1 MKRVKARKSNKTRLL
16 FVFFVFAICFSA
28 LTLRLGWHMII
39 RGEEYA
45 DKATSQQTSDTT
57 ILATRGSIVD
67 RNGADLAISATTH
80 TIWVRPDSVREN
92 GKTDEEKALNVQLEA
107 KSLSD
112 ILGMD
117 FDAVMEVLNSE
128 RKLLKL
134 AKNVDRDT
142 ADQLREADLVGLEIT
157 EDAKRY
163 YPLGAFAS
171 HVIGSTTDDNYG
183 LAGVE
188 LRYNSYLAGLNGR
201 WIKNKDSARNTLA
214 YGTDAYYS
222 PEDGYTAVLT
232 LDQNIQYIV
241 QQEIAAC
248 QERTKSAR
256 VMCLIMDPSNGEI
269 LACAQTG
276 EYDPN
281 NPRDPLPQDAEAFAE
296 MTTEEQVD
304 YWNKMWRNFNVC
316 DVYEP
321 GSTFKLLTSSIAL
334 DTGVTNLTE
343 QIYCGASIQV
353 YDWQLKC
360 WNYPH
365 AHGWQNLSM
374 AVTNSC
380 NVAMVQLVQRIGAT
394 RFWAGLDA
402 FGITERT
409 GVDYPGEGSNILQ
422 DENGGPVE
430 LATMSY
436 GQGIAVTPVSLVTAV
451 SSLANDGYV
460 MQPHFVKAL
469 LNPDGT
475 VAKSFEPTVKSQSV
489 SEQTAKDMMG
499 IMEDYIINGSG
510 GRMKIPGYRTGGKTG
525 TANKPVKGGYS
536 ATDVYGSFIG
546 VAPIEDPKF
555 VILVICDSPRGT
567 IYGSTTAAPCAVEIE
582 KRVLQYM
589 GITPEYTEKELKA
602 LNRTRVTIPNVI
614 GLDGETAM
622 GRLSHLG
629 LEYTLAPAIE
639 TTAKLTIV
647 DQFPKAGEEV
657 EKGYLVTLYYEVE
670 DTGEELEF
678 VGTGEEDEDE

>member
-1 MKRVKARKSNKTRLL
+1 ML
-16 FVFFVFAICFSA
+16 FIFLVFMLCFMA
-28 LTLRLGWHMII
+28 LTVRLGWHMII
-39 RGEEYA
+39 KGDEYA
-45 DKATSQQTSDTT
+45 SKAMGQQTSDTT

-80 TIWVRPDSVREN
+80 TIWVRPDEVRDN

-107 KSLSD
+107 KTLAD
-112 ILGMD
+112 TLGME
-117 FDAVMEVLNSE
+117 FENVMEIITSE
-128 RKLLKL
+128 RKLLKV

-142 ADQLREADLVGLEIT
+142 ADALREQKLAGLEIT

-171 HVIGSTTDDNYG
+171 QVIGSTTDDNNG
-183 LAGVE
+183 LSGIE
-188 LRYNSYLAGLNGR
+188 LRYNRYLAGLNGR
-201 WIKNKDSARNTLA
+201 WIKNKDNARNTLA
-214 YGTDAYYS
+214 YGKDSYYS

-232 LDQNIQYIV
+232 IDQNIQYIV

-248 QERTKSAR
+248 QEKTKSAR
-256 VMCLIMDPSNGEI
+256 VMCLIMDPKNGEI
-269 LACAQTG
+269 LASAQTG

-281 NPRDPLPQDAEAFAE
+281 SPRDPLPQDAEAFAE
-296 MTTEEQVD
+296 MTSEEQVA
-304 YWNKMWRNFNVC
+304 YWNKMWRNFNIC
-316 DVYEP
+316 DTYEP

-343 QIYCGASIQV
+343 KFYCGASIQV

-365 AHGWQNLSM
+365 AHGWQDLPL
-374 AVTNSC
+374 AVMNSC
-380 NVAMVQLVQRIGAT
+380 NVTMVQLVQRIGAT

-409 GVDYPGEGSNILQ
+409 GVDYPGEAGNILQ
-422 DENGGPVE
+422 NVSGGPVE

-436 GQGIAVTPVSLVTAV
+436 GQGIAVTPVSLVSAV
-451 SSLANDGYV
+451 SSIANDGYV

-469 LNPDGT
+469 LDANGDP
-475 VAKSFEPTVKSQSV
+475 VMVYEPKVRSQSI
-489 SEQTAKDMMG
+489 SEQTAHDMLD
-499 IMEDYIINGSG
+499 IMEYYIVNGSG
-510 GRMKIPGYRTGGKTG
+510 GRMKIPGYNTGGKTG

-546 VAPIEDPKF
+546 VAPVEDPKF

-567 IYGSTTAAPCAVEIE
+567 IYGSTTAGPCAVEIE

-589 GITPEYTEKELKA
+589 GVTPEYTEKELKA
-602 LNRTRVTIPNVI
+602 LNRTRVTIPNVV
-614 GLDGETAM
+614 GMDGEAAM
-622 GRLSHLG
+622 GKLSSLG
-629 LEYTLAPAIE
+629 LESALAPMIE
-639 TTAKLTIV
+639 TTAKLNII

-657 EKGYLVTLYYEVE
+657 EKGFLVTLYYEVE
-670 DTGEELEF
+670 EPGELLEPI
-678 VGTGEEDEDE
+678 EEETEGGD

>member
-1 MKRVKARKSNKTRLL
+1 MKRARPRKSNKTRLL
-16 FVFFVFAICFSA
+16 FVFLVFVLCFIA
-28 LTLRLGWHMII
+28 LTFRLGWHMII
-39 RGEEYA
+39 KGDEYA
-45 DKATSQQTSDTT
+45 SKATGQQTSDTT

-80 TIWVRPDSVREN
+80 TIWVRPDEVRDN
-92 GKTDEEKALNVQLEA
+92 GKTDEEKALNIQLEA
-107 KSLSD
+107 KTLAD
-112 ILGMD
+112 TLGMD
-117 FDAVMEVLNSE
+117 FDNVMEIITSE
-128 RKLLKL
+128 RKLLKV

-142 ADQLREADLVGLEIT
+142 ADALRAQKLAGLEIT

-171 HVIGSTTDDNYG
+171 QVIGSTTDDNNG
-183 LAGVE
+183 LAGIE
-188 LRYNSYLAGLNGR
+188 LRYNRYLAGLNGR
-201 WIKNKDSARNTLA
+201 WIKNKDNARNTLA
-214 YGTDAYYS
+214 YGKDSYFS

-232 LDQNIQYIV
+232 IDQNIQYIV

-248 QERTKSAR
+248 QEKTKSAR
-256 VMCLIMDPSNGEI
+256 VMCLIMDPKNGEI
-269 LACAQTG
+269 LASAQTG

-304 YWNKMWRNFNVC
+304 YWNKMWRNFNIC
-316 DVYEP
+316 DTYEP

-343 QIYCGASIQV
+343 QFYCGASIQV

-365 AHGWQNLSM
+365 AHGWQDLAE
-374 AVTNSC
+374 AVMNSC
-380 NVAMVQLVQRIGAT
+380 NVTMVQLVQRIGAT

-409 GVDYPGEGSNILQ
+409 GVDYPGEGGNILQ
-422 DENGGPVE
+422 NENGGPVE

-436 GQGIAVTPVSLVTAV
+436 GQGIAVTPVSLVSAV
-451 SSLANDGYV
+451 ASLANDGYV

-469 LNPDGT
+469 LDSNGDPVMT
-475 VAKSFEPTVKSQSV
+475 FEPQVRSQSI
-489 SEQTAKDMMG
+489 SEQTAHDMLD
-499 IMEDYIINGSG
+499 IMEYYIVNGSG
-510 GRMKIPGYRTGGKTG
+510 GRMKIPGYNTGGKTG

-546 VAPIEDPKF
+546 IAPIEDPKF

-567 IYGSTTAAPCAVEIE
+567 IYGSTTAGPCAVEIE

-589 GITPEYTEKELKA
+589 GVTPEYTEKELKA
-602 LNRTRVTIPNVI
+602 LNRTRVTIPNVV
-614 GLDGETAM
+614 GMDGEAAM
-622 GRLSHLG
+622 GKLSSLG
-629 LEYTLAPAIE
+629 LESTLAPMIE
-639 TTAKLTIV
+639 TTAKLNII

-657 EKGYLVTLYYEVE
+657 EKGFLVTLYYEIEEPGELLEPIEEETEGE
-670 DTGEELEF
+670 D
-678 VGTGEEDEDE
+678 

>member
-1 MKRVKARKSNKTRLL
+1 MRLM
-16 FVFFVFAICFSA
+16 FVFLVFMLCFIA
-28 LTLRLGWHMII
+28 LTARLGWHMVI
-39 RGEEYA
+39 RGDEYA
-45 DKATSQQTSDTT
+45 AKAMGQQTSDTT

-80 TIWVRPDSVREN
+80 TIWVRPDEVRRN
-92 GKTDEEKALNVQLEA
+92 GKTDEEKALNIQLEA
-107 KSLSD
+107 KALAD
-112 ILGMD
+112 TLGMD
-117 FDAVMEVLNSE
+117 YENVTEIITSD
-128 RKLLKL
+128 RKLLKV

-142 ADQLREADLVGLEIT
+142 ADALREQHLAGLEIT

-171 HVIGSTTDDNYG
+171 QVIGSTTDDNNG
-183 LAGVE
+183 LSGIE
-188 LRYNSYLAGLNGR
+188 LKYNRYLAGLNGR
-201 WIKNKDSARNTLA
+201 WIRNKDSAKDALA
-214 YGTDAYYS
+214 YGKDSYYS
-222 PEDGYTAVLT
+222 AEDGYTAVLT
-232 LDQNIQYIV
+232 IDQNIQYIV
-241 QQEIAAC
+241 QQEIEAC
-248 QERTKSAR
+248 RERTKSAR
-256 VMCLIMDPSNGEI
+256 VMCLMMDPKNGEI

-281 NPRDPLPQDAEAFAE
+281 DPRAPLPGDEEAFAE
-296 MTTEEQVD
+296 MSSEEQVA
-304 YWNKMWRNFNVC
+304 YWNKLWRNFNIC
-316 DVYEP
+316 DTYEP
-321 GSTFKLLTSSIAL
+321 GSTFKLITSSIAL

-343 QIYCGASIQV
+343 KFYCGSSIQV

-365 AHGWQNLSM
+365 AHGWQNLSL

-380 NVAMVQLVQRIGAT
+380 NVTMVQLVQRIGAT

-422 DENGGPVE
+422 NVNGGPVE

-451 SSLANDGYV
+451 ASLANDGYV

-469 LNPDGT
+469 LDTNGDPVIT
-475 VAKSFEPTVKSQSV
+475 FEPQIKSQSV
-489 SEQTAKDMMG
+489 SEQTAKDMLG
-499 IMEDYIINGSG
+499 IMQDYIINGSG
-510 GRMKIPGYRTGGKTG
+510 GRMKIPGYDTGGKTG
-525 TANKPVKGGYS
+525 TANKPDKGGYS

-555 VILVICDSPRGT
+555 VILVICDTPRGT

-589 GITPEYTEKELKA
+589 GVTPEYTDSELKA
-602 LNRTRVTIPNVI
+602 LNRTRVTIPDVT
-614 GLDGETAM
+614 GLDGESAM
-622 GRLSHLG
+622 GKLSALG
-629 LEYTLAPAIE
+629 LESTLAPMIE
-639 TTAKLTIV
+639 TTAKLVIV

-657 EKGYLVTLYYEVE
+657 EKGFLVTLYYEIE
-670 DTGEELEF
+670 DTGEEIIHMTEESE
-678 VGTGEEDEDE
+678 EEDR

>member
-1 MKRVKARKSNKTRLL
+1 MRLM
-16 FVFFVFAICFSA
+16 FVFLVFMACFTA
-28 LTLRLGWHMII
+28 LTFRLGWHMII

-45 DKATSQQTSDTT
+45 DKATGQQTSDTT

-67 RNGADLAISATTH
+67 RNGMDLAISATTH
-80 TIWVRPDSVREN
+80 TIWVRPDSVRDN
-92 GKTDEEKALNVQLEA
+92 GKTDEEKELNVQLEA
-107 KSLSD
+107 KSLSE

-117 FDAVMEVLNSE
+117 YDAVMEVLQSD

-134 AKNVDRDT
+134 AKNVDRTT
-142 ADQLREADLVGLEIT
+142 ADALREADLAGLEIT

-171 HVIGSTTDDNYG
+171 QIIGSTTDDNSG
-183 LAGVE
+183 LSGIE

-201 WIKNKDSARNTLA
+201 WIKNKDSAKNTLA
-214 YGTDAYYS
+214 YGTDDYFS

-232 LDQNIQYIV
+232 IDQNIQYIV

-248 QERTKSAR
+248 QARTNSAR
-256 VMCLIMDPSNGEI
+256 VMCLIMDPKNGEI
-269 LACAQTG
+269 LASAQTG

-296 MTTEEQVD
+296 MSTEEQVA
-304 YWNKMWRNFNVC
+304 YWNKMWRNFNIC
-316 DVYEP
+316 DTYEP
-321 GSTFKLLTSSIAL
+321 GSTFKLITSSIAL

-343 QIYCGASIQV
+343 KFYCGASIQV
-353 YDWQLKC
+353 YDWTLKC
-360 WNYPH
+360 WNYPR
-365 AHGWQNLSM
+365 AHGWQDLSW

-380 NVAMVQLVQRIGAT
+380 NVTMVQLVQRIGFT
-394 RFWAGLDA
+394 RFWQGLEA

-409 GVDYPGEGSNILQ
+409 GVDYPGEAGNILQ
-422 DENGGPVE
+422 DQTGGPVE

-436 GQGIAVTPVSLVTAV
+436 GQGIAVTPVSLVSAV

-460 MQPHFVKAL
+460 MKPHFVKAL

-475 VAKSFEPTVKSQSV
+475 VAEAFEPEIRSQSV
-489 SEQTAKDMMG
+489 SEQTAHDMLG

-536 ATDVYGSFIG
+536 LTDVYGSFIG

-589 GITPEYTEKELKA
+589 GITPEYTEAELKSM
-602 LNRTRVTIPNVI
+602 NRARVDVPNVV
-614 GLDGETAM
+614 GLDAETAM
-622 GRLSHLG
+622 GRLSRVG

-657 EKGYLVTLYYEVE
+657 ERGFLVTLYYEVE

-678 VGTGEEDEDE
+678 NPQGEEAGD

>member
-1 MKRVKARKSNKTRLL
+1 ML
-16 FVFFVFAICFSA
+16 FIFLVFMLCFMA
-28 LTLRLGWHMII
+28 LTVRLGWHMII
-39 RGEEYA
+39 KGDEYA
-45 DKATSQQTSDTT
+45 SKAMGQQTSDTT

-80 TIWVRPDSVREN
+80 TIWVRPDEVRDN

-107 KSLSD
+107 KTLAD
-112 ILGMD
+112 TLGME
-117 FDAVMEVLNSE
+117 FENVMEIITSE
-128 RKLLKL
+128 RKLLKV

-142 ADQLREADLVGLEIT
+142 ADALREQKLAGLEIT

-171 HVIGSTTDDNYG
+171 QVIGSTTDDNNG
-183 LAGVE
+183 LSGIE
-188 LRYNSYLAGLNGR
+188 LRYNRYLAGLNGR
-201 WIKNKDSARNTLA
+201 WIKNKDNARNTLA
-214 YGTDAYYS
+214 YGKDSYYS

-232 LDQNIQYIV
+232 IDQNIQYIV

-248 QERTKSAR
+248 QEKTKSAR
-256 VMCLIMDPSNGEI
+256 VMCLIMDPKNGEI
-269 LACAQTG
+269 LASAQTG

-281 NPRDPLPQDAEAFAE
+281 SPRDPLPQDAEAFAE
-296 MTTEEQVD
+296 MTSEEQVA
-304 YWNKMWRNFNVC
+304 YWNKMWRNFNIC
-316 DVYEP
+316 DTYEP

-343 QIYCGASIQV
+343 KFYCGASIQV

-365 AHGWQNLSM
+365 AHGWQDLPL
-374 AVTNSC
+374 AVMNSC
-380 NVAMVQLVQRIGAT
+380 NVTMVQLVQRIGAT

-409 GVDYPGEGSNILQ
+409 GVDYPGEAGNILQ
-422 DENGGPVE
+422 NVSGGPVE

-436 GQGIAVTPVSLVTAV
+436 GQGIAVTPISLVSAV
-451 SSLANDGYV
+451 SSIANDGYV

-469 LNPDGT
+469 LDANGDP
-475 VAKSFEPTVKSQSV
+475 VMVYEPKVRSQSI
-489 SEQTAKDMMG
+489 SEQTAHDMLD
-499 IMEDYIINGSG
+499 IMEYYIVNGSG
-510 GRMKIPGYRTGGKTG
+510 GRMKIPGYNTGGKTG

-546 VAPIEDPKF
+546 VAPVEDPKF

-567 IYGSTTAAPCAVEIE
+567 IYGSTTAGPCAVEIE

-589 GITPEYTEKELKA
+589 GVTPEYTEKELKA
-602 LNRTRVTIPNVI
+602 LNRTRVTIPNVV
-614 GLDGETAM
+614 GMDGEAAM
-622 GRLSHLG
+622 GKLSSLG
-629 LEYTLAPAIE
+629 LESALAPMIE
-639 TTAKLTIV
+639 TTAKLNII

-657 EKGYLVTLYYEVE
+657 EKGFLVTLYYEVE
-670 DTGEELEF
+670 EPGELLEPI
-678 VGTGEEDEDE
+678 EEETEGGD

>member
-1 MKRVKARKSNKTRLL
+1 MKKAKARKSNKTRLL
-16 FVFFVFAICFSA
+16 FVYLVFVFCFIGLA
-28 LTLRLGWHMII
+28 ARLGWHMII

-80 TIWVRPDSVREN
+80 TIWVRPDSVRDN
-92 GKTDEEKALNVQLEA
+92 GKTDEEKALNIQLEA
-107 KSLSD
+107 KALSD
-112 ILGMD
+112 TLGMD
-117 FDAVMEVLNSE
+117 YDAVLEVINSD

-134 AKNVDRDT
+134 AKNVDGDT
-142 ADQLREADLVGLEIT
+142 ADLLREEHLAGIEIT

-171 HVIGSTTDDNYG
+171 QIIGSTTDDNTG
-183 LAGVE
+183 LSGIE

-214 YGTDAYYS
+214 YGTDSYYS

-232 LDQNIQYIV
+232 IDQNIQYIV

-256 VMCLIMDPSNGEI
+256 VMCLIMDPKNAEI

-296 MTTEEQVD
+296 MSPEEQVD
-304 YWNKMWRNFNVC
+304 YWNKLWRNFNIC
-316 DVYEP
+316 DTYEP
-321 GSTFKLLTSSIAL
+321 GSTFKLITSSIAL

-343 QIYCGASIQV
+343 QFYCGAAIQV
-353 YDWQLKC
+353 YDWLLKC

-365 AHGWQNLSM
+365 AHGWQNLSW

-380 NVAMVQLVQRIGAT
+380 NVTMVQLAQRIGFT
-394 RFWAGLDA
+394 RFWAGLEA

-422 DENGGPVE
+422 DQAGGPVE

-436 GQGIAVTPVSLVTAV
+436 GQGIAVTPVSLVTAI
-451 SSLANDGYV
+451 SSLANGGYV

-469 LNPDGT
+469 LDSNGDP
-475 VAKSFEPTVKSQSV
+475 VMVFEPKVKSQSV
-489 SEQTAKDMMG
+489 SEQTARDMLG

-536 ATDVYGSFIG
+536 LTDVYGSFIG

-589 GITPEYTEKELKA
+589 GITPEYTDAELKA
-602 LNRTRVTIPNVI
+602 MNRARVNVPNVV
-614 GLDGETAM
+614 GLDAETAM
-622 GRLSHLG
+622 GRLSKVG
-629 LEYTLAPAIE
+629 LQSTLAPAIE
-639 TTAKLTIV
+639 TTAKMEIV

-657 EKGYLVTLYYEVE
+657 ERGFLVTLYYEIE
-670 DTGEELEF
+670 DTGEEMEF
-678 VGTGEEDEDE
+678 VGEEEAAD

>member
-1 MKRVKARKSNKTRLL
+1 MVVFTV
-16 FVFFVFAICFSA
+16 FVLAFIGLS
-28 LTLRLGWHMII
+28 LRLGWHMVI

-45 DKATSQQTSDTT
+45 DQAIGQQTSDTT

-80 TIWVRPDSVREN
+80 TIWVRPDSVRNN
-92 GKTDEEKALNVQLEA
+92 GKTDEEKALNIQLEA
-107 KSLSD
+107 KALSD
-112 ILGMD
+112 TLGMD
-117 FDAVMEVLNSE
+117 YDAVMEVITSE

-142 ADQLREADLVGLEIT
+142 ADKLREEGLAGLEIT

-171 HVIGSTTDDNYG
+171 QVIGSTTDDNNG
-183 LAGVE
+183 LSGIE
-188 LRYNSYLAGLNGR
+188 LKYNSYLAGLNGR
-201 WIKNKDSARNTLA
+201 WIKNKDNKKNTLA
-214 YGTDAYYS
+214 YGTDSYYS
-222 PEDGYTAVLT
+222 PEDGYTVVLT
-232 LDQNIQYIV
+232 IDQNIQYIV
-241 QQEIAAC
+241 QQEIEAC
-248 QERTKSAR
+248 QEKTRSAR
-256 VMCLIMDPSNGEI
+256 VMCLIMDPRNAEI

-281 NPRDPLPQDAEAFAE
+281 NPREPLPQDAEAFAE

-304 YWNKMWRNFNVC
+304 YWNKMWRNFNIC
-316 DVYEP
+316 DTYEP
-321 GSTFKLLTSSIAL
+321 GSTFKLITSSIAL

-343 QIYCGASIQV
+343 SIYCGSSIQV

-365 AHGWQNLSM
+365 AHGWQNLSQ

-422 DENGGPVE
+422 SENGGPVE

-436 GQGIAVTPVSLVTAV
+436 GQGIAVTPVSLVTAI
-451 SSLANDGYV
+451 SSIANNGYV
-460 MQPHFVKAL
+460 MQPHFVKEL
-469 LNPDGT
+469 RDPDGNT
-475 VAKSFEPTVKSQSV
+475 VMSYEPVIKSRSM
-489 SEQTAKDMMG
+489 SEQTARDMLG
-499 IMEDYIINGSG
+499 IMQDYIINGSG
-510 GRMKIPGYRTGGKTG
+510 GRMKIPGYNTGGKTG

-589 GITPEYTEKELKA
+589 GITPEYTDKELKA
-602 LNRTRVTIPNVI
+602 LNRARVTIPNVV
-614 GLDGETAM
+614 GMDGESAM
-622 GRLSHLG
+622 GKLSSLG
-629 LEYTLAPAIE
+629 LESTLAPMIE
-639 TTAKLTIV
+639 TTAKLNII

-657 EKGYLVTLYYEVE
+657 EKGFLVTLYYEVE
-670 DTGEELEF
+670 
-678 VGTGEEDEDE
+678 GTGEEFEYIGDGEEEGED

>member
-1 MKRVKARKSNKTRLL
+1 ML
-16 FVFFVFAICFSA
+16 FIFLVFMLCFMA
-28 LTLRLGWHMII
+28 LTVRLGWHMII
-39 RGEEYA
+39 KGDEYA
-45 DKATSQQTSDTT
+45 SKAMGQQTSDTT

-80 TIWVRPDSVREN
+80 TIWVRPDEVRDN

-107 KSLSD
+107 KTLAD
-112 ILGMD
+112 TLGME
-117 FDAVMEVLNSE
+117 FENVMEIITSE
-128 RKLLKL
+128 RKLLKV

-142 ADQLREADLVGLEIT
+142 ADALREQKLAGLEIT

-171 HVIGSTTDDNYG
+171 QVIGSTTDDNNG
-183 LAGVE
+183 LSGIE
-188 LRYNSYLAGLNGR
+188 LRYNRYLAGLNGR
-201 WIKNKDSARNTLA
+201 WIKNKDNARNTLA
-214 YGTDAYYS
+214 YGKDSYYS

-232 LDQNIQYIV
+232 IDQNIQYIV

-248 QERTKSAR
+248 QEKTKSAR
-256 VMCLIMDPSNGEI
+256 VMCLIMDPKNGEI
-269 LACAQTG
+269 LASAQTG

-281 NPRDPLPQDAEAFAE
+281 SPRDPLPQDAEAFAE
-296 MTTEEQVD
+296 MTSEEQVA
-304 YWNKMWRNFNVC
+304 YWNKMWRNFNIC
-316 DVYEP
+316 DTYEP

-343 QIYCGASIQV
+343 KFYCGASIQV

-365 AHGWQNLSM
+365 AHGWQDLPL
-374 AVTNSC
+374 AVMNSC
-380 NVAMVQLVQRIGAT
+380 NVTMVQLVQRIGAT

-409 GVDYPGEGSNILQ
+409 GVDYPGEAGNILQ
-422 DENGGPVE
+422 NVSGGPVE

-436 GQGIAVTPVSLVTAV
+436 GQGIAVTPVSLVSAV
-451 SSLANDGYV
+451 SSIANDGYV

-469 LNPDGT
+469 LDANGDP
-475 VAKSFEPTVKSQSV
+475 VMVYEPKVRSQSI
-489 SEQTAKDMMG
+489 SEETAHDMLD
-499 IMEDYIINGSG
+499 IMEYYIVNGSG
-510 GRMKIPGYRTGGKTG
+510 GRMKIPGYNTGGKTG

-546 VAPIEDPKF
+546 VAPVEDPKF

-567 IYGSTTAAPCAVEIE
+567 IYGSTTAGPCAVEIE

-589 GITPEYTEKELKA
+589 GVTPEYTEKELKA
-602 LNRTRVTIPNVI
+602 LNRTRVTIPNVV
-614 GLDGETAM
+614 GMDGEAAM
-622 GRLSHLG
+622 GKLSSLG
-629 LEYTLAPAIE
+629 LESALAPMIE
-639 TTAKLTIV
+639 TTAKLNII

-657 EKGYLVTLYYEVE
+657 EKGFLVTLYYEVE
-670 DTGEELEF
+670 EPGELLEPI
-678 VGTGEEDEDE
+678 EEETEGGD

>member
-1 MKRVKARKSNKTRLL
+1 MKIAKTRKSNKLRIL
-16 FVFFVFAICFSA
+16 FVFLIFMCCFMA

-45 DKATSQQTSDTT
+45 DKATAQQTSDTT

-67 RNGADLAISATTH
+67 RNGADLAISATTQ
-80 TIWVRPDSVREN
+80 TIWIRPDVARDN
-92 GKTDEEKALNVQLEA
+92 GKTDGEKDVNLQLECRT
-107 KSLSD
+107 LSE
-112 ILGMD
+112 ILGMEYQN
-117 FDAVMEVLNSE
+117 VMEVLQSDK
-128 RKLLKL
+128 KLLKL
-134 AKNVDRDT
+134 AKNVDRET
-142 ADQLREADLVGLEIT
+142 ADRLREEKLAGLEIT

-171 HVIGSTTDDNYG
+171 QIIGSTTDDNTG
-183 LAGVE
+183 LSGIE
-188 LRYNSYLAGLNGR
+188 LKYNSYLAGLNGR

-214 YGTDAYYS
+214 YGTDSYFS
-222 PEDGYTAVLT
+222 PEDGYTVVLT
-232 LDQNIQYIV
+232 IDQNIQYIV

-248 QERTKSAR
+248 QERTNSAR
-256 VMCLIMDPSNGEI
+256 VMCLIMDPKTGEI

-281 NPRDPLPQDAEAFAE
+281 NPREPLPDDAEAFEE

-304 YWNKMWRNFNVC
+304 YWNKLWRNFNIC
-316 DVYEP
+316 DTYEP
-321 GSTFKLLTSSIAL
+321 GSTFKLITSSIAL

-343 QIYCGASIQV
+343 QFYCGASIQV
-353 YDWQLKC
+353 YDWMLKC

-365 AHGWQNLSM
+365 AHGWQDLST

-380 NVAMVQLVQRIGAT
+380 NVTMVQLVQRIGFS
-394 RFWAGLDA
+394 RFWKGLEG

-422 DENGGPVE
+422 DETGGPVE

-436 GQGIAVTPVSLVTAV
+436 GQGIAVTPVSLVSAV
-451 SSLANDGYV
+451 CSLANDGYV

-475 VAKSFEPTVKSQSV
+475 VAQTIEPVVRSQSV
-489 SEQTAKDMMG
+489 SEQTAKDMLG

-510 GRMKIPGYRTGGKTG
+510 GRMKLPGYRTGGKTG

-536 ATDVYGSFIG
+536 LTDVYGSFIG
-546 VAPIEDPKF
+546 VVPIEDPKF

-567 IYGSTTAAPCAVEIE
+567 IYGSTTAAPCAVDIE
-582 KRVLQYM
+582 QRILQYM
-589 GITPEYTEKELKA
+589 GITPEYTDAELKA
-602 LNRTRVTIPNVI
+602 LNRTRVNVPDVT
-614 GLDGETAM
+614 GLDVEVAM
-622 GRLSHLG
+622 GRLSRLG
-629 LEYTLAPAIE
+629 LECALAPAIE

-657 EKGYLVTLYYEVE
+657 EKGFLVTLYYEIE
-670 DTGEELEF
+670 DTGENMEF
-678 VGTGEEDEDE
+678 VGGEEEAAD

>member
-1 MKRVKARKSNKTRLL
+1 M
-16 FVFFVFAICFSA
+16 FFVFAICFSA

-107 KSLSD
+107 KSLSE

-343 QIYCGASIQV
+343 QIYCGPSIQV

-510 GRMKIPGYRTGGKTG
+510 GRMKIPGYRTNLSRAATPRRTYTVPLSGSLRSKTRSSSSWS
-525 TANKPVKGGYS
+525 S
-536 ATDVYGSFIG
+536 AT
-546 VAPIEDPKF
+546 APAAP
-555 VILVICDSPRGT
+555 S
-567 IYGSTTAAPCAVEIE
+567 TAAPP
-582 KRVLQYM
+582 RR
-589 GITPEYTEKELKA
+589 PA
-602 LNRTRVTIPNVI
+602 LWRSKSACCSTW
-614 GLDGETAM
+614 A
-622 GRLSHLG
+622 
-629 LEYTLAPAIE
+629 
-639 TTAKLTIV
+639 
-647 DQFPKAGEEV
+647 
-657 EKGYLVTLYYEVE
+657 
-670 DTGEELEF
+670 
-678 VGTGEEDEDE
+678 